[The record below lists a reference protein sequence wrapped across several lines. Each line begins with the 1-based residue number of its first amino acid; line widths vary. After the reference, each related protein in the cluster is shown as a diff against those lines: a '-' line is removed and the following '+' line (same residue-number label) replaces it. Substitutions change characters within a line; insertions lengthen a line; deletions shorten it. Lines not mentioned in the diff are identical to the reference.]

1 MIEICNLT
9 KKFGAL
15 TAVDGVSLTVR
26 DNECFALLGFNGAGK
41 TTLINLLTTVLS
53 PTSGTAKINGFDLI
67 KDREKIQGVINV
79 SPQEIA
85 VAKNLTVEENLSL
98 VADMY
103 GIYDKNQA
111 VEEALTE
118 FDLTAKRKVLAKKL
132 SGGMQK
138 RLSLALAVITKPQI
152 LFLDEP
158 TLGLD
163 VKARRRLWEVVQSL
177 KSKMTIFLTTHY
189 LEEVEALTDRI
200 AVISGGKIKAVGTV
214 QDLLNE
220 TGASN
225 LEDAFITLAE
235 GGEE

>member
-9 KKFGAL
+9 KKFGTL
-15 TAVDGVSLTVR
+15 TAVDGVSLTVY

-53 PTSGTAKINGFDLI
+53 PTEGTAKINGFDLV
-67 KDREKIQGVINV
+67 KDREKIQGIINV

-98 VADMY
+98 IADMY
-103 GIYDKNQA
+103 GIFDKKQA
-111 VEEALTE
+111 VEETLTE
-118 FDLTAKRKVLAKKL
+118 FGLTEKRKVLAKKL
-132 SGGMQK
+132 SGGQQK

-200 AVISGGKIKAVGTV
+200 AVISNGKIKAVGTV
-214 QDLLNE
+214 QDLLDK

-225 LEDAFITLAE
+225 LEDAFISLAE
-235 GGEE
+235 GGNE